1 MTLEPIVFFVL
12 IIAILILSI
21 TLGSIVMSYTKIVRK
36 LHDLHKERNITQKE
50 ILNKSDH
57 ILEEAREKAIKI
69 IANANLFEDST
80 KKIFDQELK
89 RTTESQIKTLE
100 KLSYDFLNAFQK
112 ELIGLKDNN
121 IKMMETVSKDIEVS
135 VIAELKDYRE
145 ILKKETYDSQKI
157 VEDKIEEAFRNAQKE
172 ISDFKTDRLKIVEDQ
187 IYEIIQNVSKI
198 VLGKSLS
205 LQEHEQLVIDALE
218 KAKKE
223 EVI

>member
-1 MTLEPIVFFVL
+1 MSIEPIVFFVL
-12 IIAILILSI
+12 IIAILILSLS
-21 TLGSIVMSYTKIVRK
+21 LGAIVMSYTKIVRK

-50 ILNKSDH
+50 MLNKSDH

-69 IANANLFEDST
+69 VDSANLFEDST

-89 RTTESQIKTLE
+89 RTTGAQIKTLE

-112 ELIGLKDNN
+112 ELIELKENN
-121 IKMMETVSKDIEVS
+121 IKMMGNVSKDIENS

-157 VEDKIEEAFRNAQKE
+157 VEGKIEEAYKAAEKE
-172 ISDFKTDRLKIVEDQ
+172 IGDYKTAQQKIVEAQ
-187 IYEIIQNVSKI
+187 IYDIIQNVSKI
-198 VLGKSLS
+198 VLGKTLS

-218 KAKKE
+218 NAKKE
-223 EVI
+223 GTL